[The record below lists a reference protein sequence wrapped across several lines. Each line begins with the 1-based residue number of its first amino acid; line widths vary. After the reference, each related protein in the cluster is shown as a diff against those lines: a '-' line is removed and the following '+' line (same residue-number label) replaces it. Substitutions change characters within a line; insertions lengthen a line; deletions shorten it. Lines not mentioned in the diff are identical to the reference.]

1 MRKVRPFACKRIRN
15 YAASGSTDSIEEDCG
30 GGIGSPDRTLEE
42 ASRVEEEEINRSV
55 RGSLRGG
62 NI

>member
-1 MRKVRPFACKRIRN
+1 MRPFACKRIRN

-30 GGIGSPDRTLEE
+30 GGGVSPEHHAAPVEE
-42 ASRVEEEEINRSV
+42 APSRAEEDNINRYV
-55 RGSLRGG
+55 LLIGG